1 MPARPSSPP
10 PFTDNL
16 ASIAGST
23 STTCPSLLPTSPLRI
38 PEILTNILS
47 TLTKPQLATCS
58 TVSRAWKQAAIPLLW
73 SYVDY
78 TPHSPDFMT
87 LLAIYGHH
95 VVYLDLYLVNTP
107 PFVPPPHITLSKI
120 LSVTPFVR
128 HLYLKSSPPGQGAA
142 PTVLVDAASKVSS
155 ILAVISDTVAHQLV
169 TLRLDIGDLAEQDA
183 RTFFPTL
190 RALRE
195 LELTGYRQYV
205 VDAVVD
211 SGLRYLIKVVFLDGA
226 GTTLGVHTTEDGV
239 FGDVSIEE
247 LGRSFPGLQTL
258 GIFSNDRI
266 TLAGLTGFADHCKT
280 LTRFQLQ
287 CCPYVGSDEISALTK
302 ASPGLAHVSLGH
314 SSASDSIL
322 MDLASSLDR
331 ASRLRS
337 LSVSFSPLITT
348 AGIRTIVDSCFGL
361 EELDFELCPRV
372 TLDVFSEPAWVCLG
386 LKVLN
391 MSNIHGG
398 STSSIDSRRA
408 RSGLDPTL
416 MFSFSL
422 TACCLKDMYRQL
434 GRLLLLQELDMCGL
448 PFRLN
453 LMDQGRDAVE
463 GLERLRIL
471 RLSEQTFPLEPKDV
485 IWLATRLSSLRWLEL
500 GEESIRNHSRK
511 MLMEVNP
518 DIRIFIVDKRSHSRR
533 ALQRRHRLTE
543 PPTPDAPTSTF
554 ADDWVYDEDEE
565 VDELDNNDLGGD
577 MSDDDEPQGM
587 DGLEYEH
594 LDHIEFSPP
603 HPLDADTDSYGDDNN
618 EDCDEDPDAFGAG
631 LLYRYGSNAYPVDNS
646 ASFGGSHD
654 YSEDE
659 SDHEEGYIAFE
670 KSPGCSS
677 YPPSDP
683 ELDTGDE
690 ESMKSDDEESMM
702 SSDEE
707 SMMSSDEESMMSSDE
722 ESMMSSDEESMMSSD
737 EESMM
742 SSDEESIMSSDEE
755 SMMSS
760 DEEPMKSDDE
770 VSMGSGDTRP
780 MGSDDEVPYETD
792 DGDSLGLDEEE
803 SEELDR
809 EESYEPQDENS
820 LDSEDEE
827 EPEDGGEDEIAPNLS
842 QMSRSGHDD
851 EEQDDIADDAYH
863 PAQAEAAFLA
873 QQTEEDFYEEQAR
886 EAYEIDQSRP
896 EAEAEYENELEQA
909 YLEADAEY
917 ENELEQAYLEADAEY
932 ENELEQAYLEAD
944 AEYENGLEQA
954 YLEADAE
961 YENEL
966 EQAYLEADAKSLI
979 AKAESDSEDQL
990 EALAAQAG
998 QEDEE
1003 EQESLEAPTEFIAHQ
1018 ALPRLYMEQDSSQEY
1033 DEQDSNDDEDIG
1045 QDDGHSDLDTVDS
1058 LLDQDDDSDQKDDD
1072 EGLEQ
1077 VKYGYD
1083 CEQESDALFAL
1094 DPDIYYMD
1102 SEQNN
1107 MATEG
1112 DITSSERFDSYGDP
1126 DSDYDDDDRR
1136 TDPDQDDS
1144 DYAQYDSDNV
1154 DSADQDDDESDEFSD
1169 GNGTDEVVWDNNSD
1183 DDDGVAQGIYQDD
1196 ESDEDL

>member
-10 PFTDNL
+10 AFTNNP

-58 TVSRAWKQAAIPLLW
+58 TVSRAWRQAAIPLLW
-73 SYVDY
+73 SYIDY
-78 TPHSPDFMT
+78 TPHNPDFMT
-87 LLAIYGHH
+87 LLANYGHH

-107 PFVPPPHITLSKI
+107 PFVPPPHVTLSKI
-120 LSVTPFVR
+120 LSATPFVR
-128 HLYLKSSPPGQGAA
+128 HLYLKSSSPGQGAA
-142 PTVLVDAASKVSS
+142 PTVLVDATSKVSS
-155 ILAVISDTVAHQLV
+155 ILTVISDTVAHQLV
-169 TLRLDIGDLAEQDA
+169 ALRLDIGDLAEQDA

-195 LELTGYRQYV
+195 LELTGCRQHV

-226 GTTLGVHTTEDGV
+226 GTTPRVHTTEDGV

-247 LGRSFPGLQTL
+247 LGKSFPGLQTL
-258 GIFSNDRI
+258 GIFNNNRI
-266 TLAGLTGFADHCKT
+266 TLSGLTGFADHCKT

-287 CCPYVGSDEISALTK
+287 CCPYVGSDEISALIK

-314 SSASDSIL
+314 SSANDSIL

-398 STSSIDSRRA
+398 STSSVDSRRA

-422 TACCLKDMYRQL
+422 TVCCLKDMYHQL
-434 GRLLLLQELDMCGL
+434 GRLSLLQELDMCGL

-453 LMDQGRDAVE
+453 LMDQGRDAIE

-471 RLSEQTFPLEPKDV
+471 RLSEETFPLEPKDV
-485 IWLATRLSSLRWLEL
+485 IWLATRLSRLRWLEL

-518 DIRIFIVDKRSHSRR
+518 DIRIFIVDRRNHSRR
-533 ALQRRHRLTE
+533 ALQRHRRLTE
-543 PPTPDAPTSTF
+543 PPIPDPPSSTF
-554 ADDWVYDEDEE
+554 ENDWVYDEDEE
-565 VDELDNNDLGGD
+565 VDELDNNDLGDDFLDEDGPTSAGGGD
-577 MSDDDEPQGM
+577 ISDDDDDEPQGM

-594 LDHIEFSPP
+594 LGHIEFTPP
-603 HPLDADTDSYGDDNN
+603 HPPDAETDSYGDDNN
-618 EDCDEDPDAFGAG
+618 EDYDEDPDAFGAG
-631 LLYRYGSNAYPVDNS
+631 LLYRYGSNACPADYS

-659 SDHEEGYIAFE
+659 SDHDEDYIAVE
-670 KSPGCSS
+670 QSPGRSS

-683 ELDTGDE
+683 ELEAEDE
-690 ESMKSDDEESMM
+690 ESMESDDEESME
-702 SSDEE
+702 SNDEE
-707 SMMSSDEESMMSSDE
+707 SMG
-722 ESMMSSDEESMMSSD
+722 
-737 EESMM
+737 
-742 SSDEESIMSSDEE
+742 
-755 SMMSS
+755 
-760 DEEPMKSDDE
+760 SDDT
-770 VSMGSGDTRP
+770 GL

-792 DGDSLGLDEEE
+792 DGDSLAPDEEE
-803 SEELDR
+803 PEELDH
-809 EESYEPQDENS
+809 EESYEPEDENS

-827 EPEDGGEDEIAPNLS
+827 EPEDGGEDEITPSPS
-842 QMSRSGHDD
+842 QMSWLGHDD
-851 EEQDDIADDAYH
+851 EVQDDFDDDAYH

-873 QQTEEDFYEEQAR
+873 QQTEEDFYDEQAR
-886 EAYEIDQSRP
+886 EAYEIDRSRP
-896 EAEAEYENELEQA
+896 EAEAEYECDLEQVYLKADAEYENELERAYLEAEAEYENELEQA

-944 AEYENGLEQA
+944 AEYENELEQA

-961 YENEL
+961 YL
-966 EQAYLEADAKSLI
+966 M
-979 AKAESDSEDQL
+979 AKAEPDSEDQQ
-990 EALAAQAG
+990 EALAAQAW

-1003 EQESLEAPTEFIAHQ
+1003 EQESLEAPAEFFAYQ
-1018 ALPRLYMEQDSSQEY
+1018 ALPRFYMEQDSSQEY
-1033 DEQDSNDDEDIG
+1033 DEQDSSDDEDIS

-1058 LLDQDDDSDQKDDD
+1058 LLDQDDDTDQDDDD
-1072 EGLEQ
+1072 EDPEQ

-1083 CEQESDALFAL
+1083 WEQESDALFAL

-1107 MATEG
+1107 MSTEG
-1112 DITSSERFDSYGDP
+1112 DITSSERFDSYDDP
-1126 DSDYDDDDRR
+1126 DSDDDDDDRR
-1136 TDPDQDDS
+1136 ADLDQDDS
-1144 DYAQYDSDNV
+1144 DYGQYESDSV
-1154 DSADQDDDESDEFSD
+1154 DWADQDDDEGDDFSDES
-1169 GNGTDEVVWDNNSD
+1169 GTDVVVWDENSD
-1183 DDDGVAQGIYQDD
+1183 DGGGVDQDDGREDEGIYQDD